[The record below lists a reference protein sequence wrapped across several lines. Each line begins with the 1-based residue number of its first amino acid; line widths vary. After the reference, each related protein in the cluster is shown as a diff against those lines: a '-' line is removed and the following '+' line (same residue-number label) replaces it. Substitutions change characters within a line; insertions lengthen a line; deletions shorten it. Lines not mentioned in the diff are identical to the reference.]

1 MKTKKSKPKVR
12 DLIKKGYKRT
22 SIKGL
27 YIKNDGTAY
36 NYTTHRN
43 LKVNKGRLVFNGK
56 EYNLAKLVL
65 ETFCKTPIRGG
76 LIRFKNGNNKDFN
89 YLNLEYKCTI
99 KQFPPN
105 EKDLIKCIRF
115 YFKVDKKFHSKS
127 FLFKYYMHQISLIR
141 GFDIRT
147 KKTKGA
153 ILFFEWLSF
162 RITGE
167 SKSIYSLSTKYG
179 FTATNGK
186 NEVYKYYNLLINET
200 IEDFN
205 KGFLQLKPFYIPV
218 RKRSIK
224 QHLKDFS
231 NFCKNLDKQINEQIE
246 HLENVKKKIKQIP
259 KKENHSHFFI
269 DNEFLFESYN
279 TIRGL
284 RFLQVMPVLGMPNE
298 KNCSDYCLF
307 YIVKQ
312 YLE

>member
-1 MKTKKSKPKVR
+1 MKTKRSKPKVR
-12 DLIKKGYKRT
+12 DLNQLGYKRT
-22 SIKGL
+22 TVKGL
-27 YIKNDGTAY
+27 YITNNGKAY

-65 ETFCKTPIRGG
+65 ETFSKITMRGG
-76 LIRFKNGNNKDFN
+76 CINFINGNQNDFL
-89 YLNLEYKCTI
+89 YTNLEYKTTI
-99 KQFPPN
+99 KQFAPN

-127 FLFKYYMHQISLIR
+127 ILFKYYMHQISLIR

-147 KKTKGA
+147 EKTKGS

-167 SKSIYSLSTKYG
+167 SQSIYSLSRKHS

-205 KGFLQLKPFYIPV
+205 KGFLQLKPFNIPV
-218 RKRSIK
+218 RKKSIK

-231 NFCKNLDKQINEQIE
+231 TFCENLDKEVNEQIE
-246 HLENVKKKIKQIP
+246 HLENIKETIKQIP
-259 KKENHSHFFI
+259 KKDNHSHFFI

-298 KNCSDYCLF
+298 KECSDYCLF
-307 YIVKQ
+307 YIVKE
-312 YLE
+312 YL